1 MYYHP
6 LLVNTHDNARLLD
19 TCRAFADVWLDAA
32 AQQREIHRNA
42 IVAFCSA
49 QAESLHAMS
58 EADDA
63 TAVVAAQLLA
73 SAVSEPLRALTL
85 AAQLA
90 EAAADSHRRAVAV
103 LDLHV
108 DAASE
113 RRKPKNAGRARS
125 VPATSGLAAP
135 GKRASG

>member
-6 LLVNTHDNARLLD
+6 LLVNTADNARLLD

-63 TAVVAAQLLA
+63 TAVVAQLLA

-103 LDLHV
+103 FDLHV